1 MYLDN
6 VRYANQDYPKVEKG
20 GGFMKLKLL
29 GKGGTLNGKKTYGHR
44 S

>member
-6 VRYANQDYPKVEKG
+6 ARYANQDYPKAKKG
-20 GGFMKLKLL
+20 GGFMKLKLS
-29 GKGGTLNGKKTYGHR
+29 GKGGTLNGEKAYGHR